1 MTQRLIGSSLLAITL
16 LTGSGCSWLFGDEG
30 TFRDRGDDYR
40 KAKIEAPL
48 QVPDNLDAETIDD
61 RFAIPAIS
69 DRLSL
74 SDEFIV
80 PRPQAL
86 ESDVDRDSVRINT
99 LGSQQWILVNGAP
112 GQVWPRLRGFL
123 SLNELAVKRA
133 DAINGIIETAW
144 LQPAAEEVQQ
154 ERYRLRIEQGVQRG
168 TSEVYVLQA
177 DIADGADAW
186 PAQSS
191 NDERE
196 KLMTRSLAQYLAD
209 SAAAAAVSMLAQQ
222 AIDSSGKVVLEED
235 ANAMPYI
242 KLSLPYSRAWAAV
255 DKALRDAGF
264 EIDDLN
270 RSEELYYVHY
280 LDTGEDEDNKPGF
293 FKRLFSSKSDEEKER
308 GIAYLV
314 KVSKQDSNAV
324 HITIET
330 QSGDSLDALET
341 KKLLVLLKRHIS

>member
-1 MTQRLIGSSLLAITL
+1 MTQRFIGSTLLAITL
-16 LTGSGCSWLFGDEG
+16 LLSSGCSWLFGDEG
-30 TFRDRGDDYR
+30 TFRDRSDDYR
-40 KAKIEAPL
+40 NAKVEPPL
-48 QVPDNLDAETIDD
+48 QVPDKLDAEAIDD
-61 RFAIPAIS
+61 SFAIPPVS

-74 SDEFIV
+74 SAEFIV
-80 PRPQAL
+80 PRPQPL
-86 ESDVDRDSVRINT
+86 ESEVDRDTVRINT

-133 DAINGIIETAW
+133 DAISGIIETAW
-144 LQPAAEEVQQ
+144 LKPAAEDVQQ

-168 TSEVYVLQA
+168 TSEVYVLQV
-177 DIADGADAW
+177 DIAEGADAW

-191 NDERE
+191 NIERE

-235 ANAMPYI
+235 VNAIPYI

-255 DKALRDAGF
+255 GKALNEAGF
-264 EIDDLN
+264 DVDDLN
-270 RSEELYYVHY
+270 RSDELYYVHY
-280 LDTGEDEDNKPGF
+280 LDTGEDEEPGF
-293 FKRLFSSKSDEEKER
+293 FSRMFSRDSDEDTDR

-314 KVSKQDSNAV
+314 KVTKQDGNTV
-324 HITIET
+324 RITIET
-330 QSGDSLDALET
+330 QTGDSLDALET
-341 KKLLVLLKRHIS
+341 KKLLVLLKKHIS